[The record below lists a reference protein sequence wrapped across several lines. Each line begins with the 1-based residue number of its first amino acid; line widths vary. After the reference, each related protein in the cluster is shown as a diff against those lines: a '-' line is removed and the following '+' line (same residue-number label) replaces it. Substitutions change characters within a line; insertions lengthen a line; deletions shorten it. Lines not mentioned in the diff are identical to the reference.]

1 MQLYTSKSDV
11 IRELFVPREACL
23 AKMNEILV
31 KQLALALDKR
41 LAVFAG
47 CVRDDSILEKPME
60 MNSAVFMITEILRPC
75 CCMVCNIGALESI
88 LQATKVFANN
98 ELVIKNMAKKIYDEL
113 ARMNGL
119 G

>member
-1 MQLYTSKSDV
+1 
-11 IRELFVPREACL
+11 
-23 AKMNEILV
+23 MNEVLQR
-31 KQLALALDKR
+31 QLAAALDKR
-41 LAVFAG
+41 LAVFSG
-47 CVRDDSILEKPME
+47 CVKDGSILAKPME
-60 MNSAVFMITEILRPC
+60 LNSAVFMITEILRPC

-98 ELVIKNMAKKIYDEL
+98 ELVIKSVAKKIYDEL